1 MKKKPTTTRPLTG
14 KEEAKMAAPTD
25 IRKLVVAPSEKDI
38 DLIVPDQS
46 IYE

>member
-1 MKKKPTTTRPLTG
+1 MKKKPTATRPLTG
-14 KEEAKMAAPTD
+14 KKAAKVAAPTD
-25 IRKLVVAPSEKDI
+25 IRKMVVTPSEKDI